1 MTVLTSTGRQPR
13 TLESYLGMRASTCL
27 PAEPPVR
34 RVVELTQLVWAI
46 ELEGGEKVV
55 AKYHADGAVTS
66 DQPHDVL
73 AVECRILELLA
84 AQGCPVPR
92 VLSVDAQTLFIFY
105 EHGGDRTIDD
115 LCQEPPIDGGEY
127 RELGREL
134 VAGFCRIDSV
144 LNSHRDEIQ
153 HLVTPAARIRSLP
166 ATAARVKAGAL
177 EGLAKLLNL
186 CGNEATALSL
196 ATCIRE
202 ISHWLS
208 GRAPT
213 LGSTDYNARNVVVD
227 SAGGEL
233 TFIEFARVGWDWP
246 ERRLVQY
253 ATSLGA
259 GRPDGRF
266 VSLVDPGIVE
276 FYAQRQDDDVD
287 GRAAALDGHHILFNL
302 NAAAM
307 LFRALAEPHMPG
319 HCALLR
325 AWHNPERRIA
335 QLVEAI
341 AAPLTANRLCA
352 QFRNAF
358 ATTVRHSSMEI
369 DT

>member
-1 MTVLTSTGRQPR
+1 MTVLTSTGQQPQS
-13 TLESYLGMRASTCL
+13 LESYLGMRASAFL
-27 PAEPPVR
+27 PGEPSVLG
-34 RVVELTQLVWAI
+34 VVELTETVWVI
-46 ELEGGEKVV
+46 ELERGEKVV
-55 AKYHADGAVTS
+55 AKHHGDGTVTAG
-66 DQPHDVL
+66 QPDDAL
-73 AVECRILELLA
+73 AVERRVLDLLV
-84 AQGCPVPR
+84 AQGCSVPR
-92 VLSVDAQTLFIFY
+92 VLDVDPQTLFVFY
-105 EHGGDRTIDD
+105 EYRGGRTVDD
-115 LCQEPPIDGGEY
+115 LCQQGPIRGDDEC
-127 RELGREL
+127 RLGRKL
-134 VAGFCRIDSV
+134 VDGFCQIESA
-144 LNSHRDEIQ
+144 LATHRAELQ
-153 HLVTPAARIRSLP
+153 HLVTPTARIDALP
-166 ATAARVKAGAL
+166 ATAARAEAGAL

-186 CGNEATALSL
+186 CGNRATTPSL

-202 ISHWLS
+202 ISRWLS
-208 GRAPT
+208 GRALT
-213 LGSTDYNARNVVVD
+213 LGSTDYNARNIVID
-227 SAGGEL
+227 SAGEL
-233 TFIEFARVGWDWP
+233 SFIEFARVGWDWP

-266 VSLVDPGIVE
+266 VSLVDPDIVE
-276 FYAQRQDDDVD
+276 FYAQWQDDDVD
-287 GRAAALDGHHILFNL
+287 GRAAALDCHHILFHL

-307 LFRALAEPHMPG
+307 LFRALAEPHIPG

-352 QFRNAF
+352 HFRNAF